1 LTSLHKILNEL
12 DKIEEEIISKMSV
25 YEEAKHSMNQREKIL
40 KEKQDALK
48 RKQDE
53 KLNIELE
60 IKEIEMKIKEEDEKI
75 KKWEREFRE
84 AKGYREQM
92 ILMDEIREAK
102 RVKNALEEEALKLM
116 IKKDE
121 LEKQIANI
129 ASDIEEIIGKNE
141 QEKEKLPDKIEEE
154 INILHKR
161 RNDIFLKIKELF
173 PDVFKVFESMSN
185 NSRWDRKIVAKLEN
199 SVCLSCNIVVLPD
212 IEARLY
218 MDANSFETCPN
229 CGAILYIDWDSDKE
243 GA

>member
-75 KKWEREFRE
+75 KKWERELRE

-129 ASDIEEIIGKNE
+129 ASDIEEIIG
-141 QEKEKLPDKIEEE
+141 KIEEE

-229 CGAILYIDWDSDKE
+229 CGAILYIDWDSDNE

>member
-12 DKIEEEIISKMSV
+12 DKIEEEILSKMSI
-25 YEEAKHSMNQREKIL
+25 YEETKQIINQREKTL
-40 KEKQDALK
+40 KEKQNALK
-48 RKQDE
+48 KKQDE
-53 KLNIELE
+53 KINLELE
-60 IKEIEMKIKEEDEKI
+60 IKEIEMRIKEEEEKI
-75 KKWEREFRE
+75 KKWEKEIRE

-102 RVKNALEEEALKLM
+102 RVKNMLEDELLKLM

-129 ASDIEEIIGKNE
+129 ASDIEEIIGKND

-154 INILHKR
+154 INLLHKR
-161 RNDIFLKIKELF
+161 RDDIFLKIKELY
-173 PDVFKVFESMSN
+173 PDVFKVFEDMSN
-185 NSRWDRKIVAKLEN
+185 NSRWGRKIVAKLEN

-229 CGAILYIDWDSDKE
+229 CGAILYIDWDSDNE